1 MSSLTLHRPTALPT
15 AFHLPASKS
24 ISNRA
29 LVISA
34 LAGGCA
40 EKDIENISDCDD
52 SQVVVKALRQCAG
65 TKAETQL
72 VDIMAAGT
80 AMRFLTACFSVTEG
94 SYVITGT
101 ERMKHRPIGILVDA
115 LRALGADIA
124 YEGEEGF
131 PPLRILGR
139 RLDGGAVSLS
149 GQVSSQYVSA
159 LLMIGPTMKCGLT
172 LTLEGNIVSRPYIDM
187 TTAIMRSFGAEVAW
201 KDERTVCVAPKPYVP
216 VHYRVEN
223 DWSAASYW
231 YELIALGGGEAL
243 LPGLFEKS
251 LQGDARVQEFFKPLG
266 VTTEFTGDGVKI
278 SGSGRACG
286 GSEQPLVLDLVEQ
299 PDLAQTLVCTCAFM
313 NRTFRFTGLQ
323 SLKIK
328 ETDRIYALRTELA
341 KLGYDIEEENDSV
354 LFWNGRR
361 RSLPPSEQV
370 SIDTY
375 DDHRMAMAFACA
387 CLPFGVITVNAPEV
401 VSKSYPNYW
410 QEFPQSHD

>member
-1 MSSLTLHRPTALPT
+1 MSSVTLHRPTVLPKK
-15 AFHLPASKS
+15 FHLPASKS

-65 TKAETQL
+65 MTEETHH

-80 AMRFLTACFSVTEG
+80 AMRFLTAYFSVAKGT
-94 SYVITGT
+94 YVITGT
-101 ERMKHRPIGILVDA
+101 ERMRHRPIGILVDA

-131 PPLRILGR
+131 PPLRIRGL
-139 RLDGGAVSLS
+139 RLAGGAVSLS

-159 LLMIGPTMKCGLT
+159 LLMIGPTMKNGLT

-187 TTAIMRSFGAEVAW
+187 TTAIMRAFGAEVAW
-201 KDERTVCVAPKPYVP
+201 KDERTLYVAPKPYTP

-231 YELIALGGGEAL
+231 YELIALSGGEVL
-243 LPGLFEKS
+243 LPGLFKES
-251 LQGDARVQEFFKPLG
+251 LQGDARVQEFFEHLG
-266 VTTEFTGDGVKI
+266 VTTEFIPDGVRI
-278 SGSGRACG
+278 SGG
-286 GSEQPLVLDLVEQ
+286 GNDDGGPLVLDLVEQ
-299 PDLAQTLVCTCAFM
+299 PDLAQTLVCTCTFM
-313 NRTFRFTGLQ
+313 NRPFRFTGLQ

-328 ETDRIYALRTELA
+328 ETDRIYALRAELA
-341 KLGYDIEEENDSV
+341 KLGFDIEEENDSV

-361 RSLPPSEQV
+361 RMQSTSEPV

-387 CLPFGVITVNAPEV
+387 CLPFGEIIINRPEV
-401 VSKSYPNYW
+401 VSKSYPNFW
-410 QEFPQSHD
+410 KEFSQTYE